1 MSSSDY
7 LPTTLGNLD
16 SWEENFLAKLPTYAA
31 SFGLSPAEVT
41 AITNAITAH
50 RTAYTAQLASQAN
63 VSSLVE
69 NTKAKRKAAISGLNG
84 IRAIANMM
92 KNNSAYTKTAGLDLG
107 IESTYIPPSPDLLV
121 ASIKAKVTIDNKV
134 KISTVLGTA
143 DGFNCYSRRAN
154 ETELTFLGTS
164 VNSVLIDS
172 RPNLNGAPER
182 REYVIRLVIG
192 NVEVGTQSDIAV
204 VIVG

>member
-1 MSSSDY
+1 MSKYDF
-7 LPTTLGNLD
+7 LPTTMGNLD
-16 SWEENFLAKLPTYAA
+16 SWEETFLAKLPTYAA

-50 RTAYTAQLASQAN
+50 RTAYTAQLAAQAN

-69 NTKAKRKAAISGLNG
+69 DTKSKRKAAISGLNG

-107 IESTYIPPSPDLLV
+107 IESNYIPPSPDTMV

-134 KISTVLGTA
+134 KIGTVLGTA
-143 DGFNCYSRRAN
+143 DGFNCYSRRGT

-164 VNSVLIDS
+164 VNSTLIDS

-182 REYVIRLVIG
+182 REFVIRLVIG